1 MSSEATKL
9 HTENESLRE
18 QIAKLKDIEQDIN
31 TQEIE
36 IDTFLTHLSTLE
48 VSVTNLTVKINK
60 KCKSQ
65 NIRKRWEIRNLF
77 NKKN

>member
-48 VSVTNLTVKINK
+48 VSVTNLTVKIK
-60 KCKSQ
+60 
-65 NIRKRWEIRNLF
+65 NIS
-77 NKKN
+77 